1 MPRPPATDSEN
12 PEWTKADFAKARP
25 ASALPDHILSAF
37 PKTRGPQKSA
47 TKIAV
52 SIRLDPDVV
61 AKFKATGPGWQGRIN
76 DALKA
81 AKV

>member
-1 MPRPPATDSEN
+1 MPRPPATDREN

-25 ASALPDHILSAF
+25 ASALPPHILSAF
-37 PKTRGPQKSA
+37 PKARGPQKSA

>member
-1 MPRPPATDSEN
+1 MPRIPVTDSKN
-12 PEWTKADFAKARP
+12 PDSTKADLAKARP
-25 ASALPDHILSAF
+25 AGALPDPVLSAF
-37 PKTRGPQKSA
+37 PTTRSPQKMA
-47 TKIAV
+47 TKVAV